1 MNVEVNLL
9 NLVAVVLSAFAFGY
23 TLGNKDF
30 VYRLTDKIL
39 NKSDDSDD
47 LLPPLKGSVTHRKD
61 KHHER
66 IDHF

>member
-9 NLVAVVLSAFAFGY
+9 NLVAVVFSAFAFGY

-39 NKSDDSDD
+39 NESDDSDD
-47 LLPPLKGSVTHRKD
+47 ERPKGD
-61 KHHER
+61 
-66 IDHF
+66 

>member
-1 MNVEVNLL
+1 MCDHLAHKVQKKGDNLNVEVNLL
-9 NLVAVVLSAFAFGY
+9 NLVAVVFSAFAFGY

-47 LLPPLKGSVTHRKD
+47 ERPKGD
-61 KHHER
+61 
-66 IDHF
+66 